1 MEKKISLSQ
10 IGLYN
15 PRRQST
21 ELSEKLFVIR
31 QKQFEMLMEEL
42 NAEEENSIPQHHI
55 VIAQRGM
62 GKTTLLNRMAIELQK
77 PEYNSRF
84 IPLAFPEEQYNIT
97 NLGDFWLNCLDALA
111 DSLEMEHYD
120 ATKIELVDNQ
130 VKELS
135 LHKNSETTASQAYR
149 FLMDFCK
156 KINRRPVLLIDNIG
170 ILFNKLGKNEQHK
183 LRALLSE
190 NGAPIIMGAGV
201 NVVPSQ
207 SNSKAD
213 VLKPITNYDMPFYD
227 YFQIRYLKK
236 LTFEEFLELIK
247 KLSDITQVNTSVI
260 NGEMQRLQSLH
271 YLTGGNPR
279 TAVMLFK
286 LVAKGFAAEI
296 NDDLEALLDEI
307 TPLYKARYEELSEQ
321 SQKILVEVALNDKM
335 DAISLKKLSQ
345 KTGYA
350 NNQLSPQLKRLIED
364 GWLETT
370 PAEKNKGNAY
380 RMCERFFNLWLL
392 MRQSTRRRK
401 QEITLLAKF
410 LESFYGED
418 KLQQLTENH
427 ACREFESLKDGYLA
441 KELVMTKL
449 IDKKTKI
456 KLEQAIEILGNEVD
470 LSNDDLKYEIE
481 EIKDKKIERAIKQEK
496 FEEAIQ
502 LLTEKISRNPNDA
515 YAYYNRGYA
524 KGELSDYQGAIADY
538 TKGIEINPNDAEV
551 YYNRGN
557 AKINL
562 SDYQGAIADYTKAI
576 EINPNYAKAYNNR
589 GKAKFALSDYQ
600 GAIADFTKA
609 IECDN
614 NYMTPKL
621 NLLELCRDKLGKMAE
636 AKELFEEIK
645 ERLEIDNRFLQETLF
660 ELHNRNEGLAK
671 EYLLQALQSIEK
683 ELPISTINIW
693 YDFAAI
699 CLDLKYGE
707 WLLAILEETRFD
719 KNLAP
724 YFVAIRAIL
733 IEKQE
738 CKNDKEKAENKE
750 KAEIY
755 LKNRAIEIAEPAR
768 IIIKRISINRL
779 N

>member
-1 MEKKISLSQ
+1 MENKISLSQ

-55 VIAQRGM
+55 IIAQRGM
-62 GKTTLLNRMAIELQK
+62 GKTTLLNRIAIELQK
-77 PEYNSRF
+77 PAYNSRF
-84 IPLAFPEEQYNIT
+84 IPLTFPEEQYNIT

-111 DSLEMEHYD
+111 DSLEFEHD
-120 ATKIELVDNQ
+120 DVTKIELVDNQ

-135 LHKNSETTASQAYR
+135 LHKNSETMASQAYR

-156 KINRRPVLLIDNIG
+156 KINRRPVLLIDNTG
-170 ILFNKLGKNEQHK
+170 IFFNKLGKNEQHK

-227 YFQIRYLKK
+227 YFQIHYLKK

-247 KLSDITQVNTSVI
+247 KLSDIIQVDTSDI

-321 SQKILVEVALNDKM
+321 SQKIIVEVALNDKM

-345 KTGYA
+345 RTGYA

-418 KLQQLTENH
+418 KLQQLARNH
-427 ACREFESLKDGYLA
+427 ACREFKSLEDGHLA
-441 KELVMTKL
+441 KALIMTKC
-449 IDKKTKI
+449 IDKTTKI
-456 KLEQAIEILGNEVD
+456 KLEQAIETLENKGD
-470 LSNDDLKYEIE
+470 LSNDDLKYEIA
-481 EIKDKKIERAIKQEK
+481 EIKDEKIKEAIKQEK

-502 LLTEKISRNPNDA
+502 LLTEKISLNPKDVNA
-515 YAYYNRGYA
+515 YH
-524 KGELSDYQGAIADY
+524 
-538 TKGIEINPNDAEV
+538 
-551 YYNRGN
+551 NRGN
-557 AKINL
+557 AK
-562 SDYQGAIADYTKAI
+562 
-576 EINPNYAKAYNNR
+576 
-589 GKAKFALSDYQ
+589 FMLSDYQ

-621 NLLELCRDKLGKMAE
+621 NLIKLYRDKLGKMAE
-636 AKELFEEIK
+636 AKELFDGIK

-671 EYLLQALQSIEK
+671 EHLLQALQSIEK

-693 YDFAAI
+693 YYFAAI

-707 WLLAILEETRFD
+707 WLLTILEEKGFD
-719 KNLAP
+719 KILAP
-724 YFVAIRAIL
+724 YFVAIQAIL

-768 IIIKRISINRL
+768 IIIEKINFSRSH
-779 N
+779 